1 VAFTRDGKFAAVA
14 TRRDCKDY
22 INMLACRGWEAMGTF
37 GADTIDLADLEWS
50 PTDSNIAVWDS
61 PLEYKVC
68 NPIMLKIPFK
78 LPPCQLPVLIKL
90 TLLSILDRY

>member
-1 VAFTRDGKFAAVA
+1 VHVPWPKHGSRAVAFTRDGKFAAIA

-37 GADTIDLADLEWS
+37 GADTVDLADLEWS

-61 PLEYKVC
+61 PLEYKVLLR
-68 NPIMLKIPFK
+68 NMK
-78 LPPCQLPVLIKL
+78 LY
-90 TLLSILDRY
+90 LLAHIER